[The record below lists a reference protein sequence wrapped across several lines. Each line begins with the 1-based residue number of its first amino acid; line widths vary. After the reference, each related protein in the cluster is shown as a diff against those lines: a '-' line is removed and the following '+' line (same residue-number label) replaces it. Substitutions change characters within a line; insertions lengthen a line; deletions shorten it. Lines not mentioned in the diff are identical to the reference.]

1 MARPRRPGMPGLWAS
16 LSPPAACRRRP
27 TSCRRVVSGCARR
40 PQAADMTSRD
50 DELLSIL
57 QKFFNPREEGWLW
70 LASYVGDDP
79 RGVVSQVEG
88 AYEDV
93 EVTGRS
99 LARIINE
106 VGADRY
112 WLALCRREG
121 CPTESDREVWR
132 LVRDLVSAD
141 ALTDMVMFNRD
152 RAWSMREEDA
162 AAVPL

>member
-1 MARPRRPGMPGLWAS
+1 
-16 LSPPAACRRRP
+16 
-27 TSCRRVVSGCARR
+27 
-40 PQAADMTSRD
+40 MTSRD

-93 EVTGRS
+93 DVTGRS

-121 CPTESDREVWR
+121 CPTESDRELWR
-132 LVRDLVSAD
+132 LVRD
-141 ALTDMVMFNRD
+141 RGP
-152 RAWSMREEDA
+152 R
-162 AAVPL
+162 

>member
-16 LSPPAACRRRP
+16 LCTAAGCQPRP

-141 ALTDMVMFNRD
+141 ALTDMVVFNRD

>member
-1 MARPRRPGMPGLWAS
+1 MARPRRPGMPDFVGES
-16 LSPPAACRRRP
+16 VHTSRLSTAAHPLPARGAR
-27 TSCRRVVSGCARR
+27 CARR
-40 PQAADMTSRD
+40 PQAAGMTSRD

-57 QKFFNPREEGWLW
+57 QKFFNPREEAWLW
-70 LASYVGDDP
+70 LASYVVDGP

-93 EVTGRS
+93 EAAGRS

-106 VGADRY
+106 VGADRF
-112 WLALCRREG
+112 WMALCRREG
-121 CPTESDREVWR
+121 CPTESDRELWR
-132 LVRDLVSAD
+132 LVRAPVSAGG
-141 ALTDMVMFNRD
+141 LTHMGVFNRR

>member
-1 MARPRRPGMPGLWAS
+1 
-16 LSPPAACRRRP
+16 
-27 TSCRRVVSGCARR
+27 
-40 PQAADMTSRD
+40 MTSRD

-141 ALTDMVMFNRD
+141 ALTDMVVFNRD

>member
-1 MARPRRPGMPGLWAS
+1 MARPRRAGMPGIVGT
-16 LSPPAACRRRP
+16 PVH
-27 TSCRRVVSGCARR
+27 SCRMPTAAHTLPARCVGMR
-40 PQAADMTSRD
+40 SRSQAADMTSRD
-50 DELLSIL
+50 VELLSIL

-93 EVTGRS
+93 EAAGRS

-106 VGADRY
+106 VGADRF
-112 WLALCRREG
+112 WIALCRREG
-121 CPTESDREVWR
+121 CPTESDRELWR

-141 ALTDMVMFNRD
+141 ALTDMVVFNRR